1 MLAEAGPGA
10 FDFTVYGVA
19 GTTIAI
25 LLYMMRVLWADNRD
39 LRHEKDE
46 TQAKSLEQVTSVA
59 TTASHHLAESAK
71 AMEAATIMMH
81 TLAGRQ
87 LSAEQFY
94 ELLSLLRDI
103 RNRPS

>member
-1 MLAEAGPGA
+1 MNPDPGA
-10 FDFTVYGVA
+10 LDFTVYGVA
-19 GTTIAI
+19 GTTILI
-25 LLYMMRVLWADNRD
+25 LLYFLRVLWTDNRD
-39 LRHEKDE
+39 LRHEQAE

-81 TLAGRQ
+81 QLAGRQ
-87 LSAEQFY
+87 LTAEQFY
-94 ELLSLLRDI
+94 ELLSILRDL